1 MNPFKNYYKKIIRQD
16 FVNKFK
22 TNHNEK
28 LPNLERITLN
38 FGCKGFTL
46 PKFATTTLALEIIA
60 KKKASITTSRKP
72 NVLLKIQKGQ
82 PAGNKIELK
91 KNRAYV
97 FINNFNLSVLT
108 QFKNFSGFKVKNQ
121 AISYQLPKNA
131 IKLQELEAQ
140 YPLFSELP
148 VLDVTIFANSKSN
161 SQLIFFTKSIKLI

>member
-22 TNHNEK
+22 TDCNKK
-28 LPNLERITLN
+28 LPNIEKVTLN

-46 PKFATTTLALEIIA
+46 PKFATTMLALEIIA
-60 KKKASITTSRKP
+60 KKKASITTSKKP
-72 NVLLKIQKGQ
+72 NILLKIQKGQ
-82 PAGNKIELK
+82 PAGSKVELK
-91 KNRAYV
+91 KNNAHL

-108 QFKNFSGFKVKNQ
+108 QSKNFSGFRVKNQ
-121 AISYQLPKNA
+121 TIFYQLPKNT

-148 VLDVTIFANSKSN
+148 ILDILICANLKN
-161 SQLIFFTKSIKLI
+161 DNKLTFFTKSLKLT